1 MADRTAE
8 EMRERVLL
16 WEQGIRADSALYSR
30 ITRGVAENE
39 QILRLIQVAPPG
51 QLEMN
56 LLLAAVQYLL
66 IADPRHP
73 LAGWYPSLGGTNIDG
88 DVLAEFVPFVLTNLE
103 TIAEL
108 ISTRRVQT
116 NEVARCAFLLPAYN
130 LVGRLSGRPLAVIE
144 IGTSAGLT
152 QNLDRYGYRF
162 VADDATVELS
172 PASPVQ
178 LTSNT
183 GKTVPYPAQSIPTI
197 VWRAGLDLHPVN
209 INDDDQVRWLRALLW
224 PDRVD
229 RHRRLEAAI
238 ALARQHPPTVIAGD
252 AIADVAGL
260 VTAAPPDT
268 AVVIQHSYVLNQMAR
283 ADRERFMD
291 LLDGLGTTRGIYR
304 VGAESLRR
312 PPRTTLEMTLH
323 GPTRETRMLADVHH
337 HGAWIRWE
345 RE

>member
-1 MADRTAE
+1 MADRSPE

-30 ITRGVAENE
+30 ITQGVADNE

-66 IADPRHP
+66 IANPQHP
-73 LAGWYPSLGGTNIDG
+73 LARWYPSLGGTRIDG
-88 DVLAEFVPFVLTNLE
+88 DVMAEFVPFVLANQE

-130 LVGRLSGRPLAVIE
+130 LVGRLSGRPLALIE

-152 QNLDRYGYRF
+152 QNLDRYGYRY

-172 PASPVQ
+172 PTSSVQ
-178 LTSNT
+178 LSSNT
-183 GKTVPYPAQSIPTI
+183 GRTVPDLALSIPSI
-197 VWRAGLDLHPVN
+197 VWRAGLDLYPVD
-209 INDDDQVRWLRALLW
+209 IGDDDQVRWLRALVW

-238 ALARQHPPTVIAGD
+238 ALARRHPPTVTAGD
-252 AIADVAGL
+252 AIDDVAG
-260 VTAAPPDT
+260 VVATAPPDA

-283 ADRERFMD
+283 ADRERLMD
-291 LLDGLGTTRGIYR
+291 VLDGLGATQPIYR
-304 VGAESLRR
+304 VGAESLTRS
-312 PPRTTLEMTLH
+312 PRTTLDLTVH
-323 GPTRETRMLADVHH
+323 GPARETRVLADVHH

-345 RE
+345 A